1 MIKIYDR
8 ANKKYIDEE
17 QFGQDALNFLYNN
30 ALGRIILKIAV
41 NPVISK
47 LIGAYKKSRISK
59 RGIKSLIKDYDIDMS
74 LYEEKEYKSFN
85 DFFTRKIKL
94 DKRPMIDNDNYFISP
109 ADSKVIA
116 YDISK
121 TNTFNI
127 KGTEYTLNELVKD
140 NIDLSDFQN
149 GLCLVF
155 RLSLDNY
162 HHYCYPATGKLET
175 TIKIKGKLHTVSSI
189 SKDFKIFKENKRV
202 VSVLNTDNFDDIIYI
217 EVGALSVGE
226 IVNNDLSEFTKGEE
240 KGYFSLGGST
250 IILLVKDNVIK
261 LDEDILS
268 NSEKGIETK
277 VNYREKIGEKI
288 C

>member
-17 QFGQDALNFLYNN
+17 QFGQGALNFLYNN

-121 TNTFNI
+121 TNTFTI

-140 NIDLSDFQN
+140 NVDLSDFQN

-162 HHYCYPATGKLET
+162 HHYCYPDTGKLET
-175 TIKIKGKLHTVSSI
+175 TIKIKGKPIQPPRLP
-189 SKDFKIFKENKRV
+189 ENKDPNAPKNAANNNKANH
-202 VSVLNTDNFDDIIYI
+202 LL
-217 EVGALSVGE
+217 ALGWTAAQPRPARQNKPS
-226 IVNNDLSEFTKGEE
+226 N
-240 KGYFSLGGST
+240 
-250 IILLVKDNVIK
+250 IL
-261 LDEDILS
+261 ILP
-268 NSEKGIETK
+268 N
-277 VNYREKIGEKI
+277 
-288 C
+288 